1 MLRSLILAF
10 TLLTTPAFAQQ
21 DVTYIPA
28 DTAATTASAAGTSTA
43 TAPEKDEFG
52 ELRNTTEFG
61 LMVSSIAGGTQYA
74 NLGLIRHVGENWEL
88 GIRGSLPMEFGEEAS
103 VYMGQ
108 LFGRYAFI
116 NSDNVMFLEAQ
127 AIQGFYSSKNT
138 TTPFGG
144 LGLTYGYRRNFT
156 SEFNAG
162 VNMGVD
168 WATARITR
176 NEYVSNTDALYNRV
190 SFVGGYNF

>member
-1 MLRSLILAF
+1 MIRSLILIS
-10 TLLTTPAFAQQ
+10 TLITAPAFAQ
-21 DVTYIPA
+21 DTTYIPA
-28 DTAATTASAAGTSTA
+28 ADTTNTGTSTSMP
-43 TAPEKDEFG
+43 APDEEEFK

-74 NLGLIRHVGENWEL
+74 NLGLIRHVGENWEI

-108 LFGRYAFI
+108 IFGRYAFI
-116 NSDNVMFLEAQ
+116 NSDNVMYLEAQ
-127 AIQGFYSSKNT
+127 AIQGFYSWEQS

-156 SEFNAG
+156 PEFNAG
-162 VNMGVD
+162 VNLGVD
-168 WATARITR
+168 WATARISR

-190 SFVGGYNF
+190 NFVGGYNF